1 MTPRRSRGPTP
12 PYLAQLLL
20 RLFLRDPKATEGLL
34 GDLFEE
40 YQELHAASPLGAKR
54 WYWIRALQLSS
65 LYGFERL
72 RVRRSFTSVSNKPKS
87 TKRRGSR
94 DPIMSTLLQDFAFAL
109 RVLKRQPGFAF
120 IVVLTLGLGIGANT
134 AIFSVL
140 SGVLLRPLPFHEPE
154 QLVVAWETYRPREI
168 MEGAVSYPNLEEWQA
183 RTSSFESLAGF
194 HPEAHTVTGMGLPER
209 VRAARVTHGLFPLLG
224 VIPSE
229 GRTFLPEDDLEGAPD
244 VAMVSFLFWQ
254 NHFYGETFTGEQ
266 TITLDGKVF
275 TVVGVLPEGFSIPLI
290 VSDAE
295 IWTPAAQDFVS
306 FYHREWPRLIVLGR
320 LAPGKT
326 VKMAAAEMERVALQL
341 ETAFPETNAEHGA
354 NVVALQRQ
362 VAAGSEQVLWLLLG
376 AVGLVLL
383 IACVNVTNLLLAR
396 GAGRAKEMSIRAAL
410 GAGRARAMRQVL
422 TESTILG
429 LAGGVLGLLLVLA
442 TIKSLVALIPPNT
455 PRLDEVGVD
464 WRVLGFALGV
474 SLLTS
479 LLVGIVPAIRSSR
492 HDLQSS
498 LKEGRQH
505 SMVGGRQ
512 RLRRVL
518 VTAEVAIALVLLVG
532 GGLLARSF
540 GEMLN
545 VNPGFNPENVLTFQM
560 TTGWSEM
567 QVNQRAAF
575 YSEVVERVANLPGVE
590 SAGAGTAMPLS
601 GGFRTS
607 FVWDDRPEPPRGE
620 APGVRYFSITPTYFE
635 TLQIRLLRGRT
646 FNSLDLRDA
655 PGVVV
660 VNETAANRF
669 WPDEDPIGKRIRPSV
684 DITSSDPVVYE
695 IVGVV
700 GDVKDLKLDVD
711 ASPTIY
717 APCTQQTWPNMGF
730 ALRTAGDPMALVGP
744 VRTLLA
750 EMTQEATFRFATLD
764 QTLDRSVLERR
775 FPTILLGVFATLA
788 LGLSAVGIYGM
799 LAYSVVQRTHEIGV
813 RMALGAQTPRV
824 FALVLKEGA
833 VLVVVGMAIGAV
845 GALAATRLIT
855 SILFNVSTT
864 DPLTFFGVSIV
875 LLLAACVACYLPT
888 RRATKVDP
896 LIALRAD

>member
-1 MTPRRSRGPTP
+1 MNP
-12 PYLAQLLL
+12 PSFAQLLL
-20 RLFLRDPKATEGLL
+20 RLSLRDPKVSEGLL
-34 GDLFEE
+34 GDLHEE
-40 YQELHAASPLGAKR
+40 YQELAAVSRLGAKR
-54 WYWIRALQLSS
+54 WYWKQALKLSS
-65 LYGFERL
+65 LYGLDRL
-72 RVRRSFTSVSNKPKS
+72 RIRRTASAPATMAKQ
-87 TKRRGSR
+87 KRRR
-94 DPIMSTLLQDFAFAL
+94 DRKEPLMSTLLQDVNYAF

-140 SGVLLRPLPFHEPE
+140 SGVLLRPLPYHEPE
-154 QLVVAWETYRPREI
+154 RLVVAWETYRPREI
-168 MEGAVSYPNLEEWQA
+168 MEGGVSYPNLEEWRERA
-183 RTSSFESLAGF
+183 SVFESLAGF
-194 HPEAHTVTGMGLPER
+194 HPEAHTVTGLGLPER
-209 VRAARVTHGLFPLLG
+209 VPAARVTNGLFSLLG
-224 VIPSE
+224 VLPSA
-229 GRTFLPEDDLEGAPD
+229 GRTFLPEDDLEGAEN

-254 NHFYGETFTGEQ
+254 NHFSGETFTGEQ
-266 TITLDGKVF
+266 TVTLDGKLF
-275 TVVGVLPEGFSIPLI
+275 TVVGVLPQGFNIPFV

-295 IWTPAAQDFVS
+295 VWTPAAQDFVS

-320 LAPGKT
+320 LAPDRT
-326 VKMAAAEMERVALQL
+326 VEMAAAEMEQIALQL
-341 ETAFPETNAEHGA
+341 EVDFPETNEEHGT
-354 NVVALQRQ
+354 NVVPLLQQ
-362 VAAGSEQVLWLLLG
+362 IASNSEQVLWLLLG

-383 IACVNVTNLLLAR
+383 IACANVTNLLLAR
-396 GAGRAKEMSIRAAL
+396 GAGREKEMSIRAAL
-410 GAGRARAMRQVL
+410 GAGRARAMRQIL

-429 LAGGVLGLLLVLA
+429 LAGGVFGLLLVLA
-442 TIKSLVALIPPNT
+442 TMKSLITLIPPGT
-455 PRLDEVGVD
+455 PRLENIGID

-479 LLVGIVPAIRSSR
+479 ILVGLVPAIRSSR

-498 LKEGRQH
+498 LKDGRQL
-505 SMVGGRQ
+505 SALGGRQ

-518 VTAEVAIALVLLVG
+518 VTAEVAVALVLLVG

-540 GEMLN
+540 SEMLS

-567 QVNQRAAF
+567 QVDQRAAF
-575 YSEVVERVANLPGVE
+575 YNEVVDRVANLPGVE
-590 SAGAGTAMPLS
+590 RAGAGTAMPLS

-635 TLQIRLLRGRT
+635 TLQIPMLRGRS
-646 FNSLDLRDA
+646 FNNLDMRDA

-660 VNETAANRF
+660 INETAASRF

-684 DITSSDPVVYE
+684 DITDSDPVVYE

-700 GDVKDLKLDVD
+700 GDVKDLKLDVE

-744 VRTLLA
+744 VRALLA

-775 FPTILLGVFATLA
+775 FPTVLLGLFATLA
-788 LGLSAVGIYGM
+788 LGLAAVGIYGM
-799 LAYSVVQRTHEIGV
+799 LAYAVVQRTHEIGV
-813 RMALGAQTPRV
+813 RMALGAQAPNV
-824 FALVLKEGA
+824 FALVLREGFT
-833 VLVVVGMAIGAV
+833 LVAIGMTVGLAV
-845 GALAATRLIT
+845 ALGATRLV
-855 SILFNVSTT
+855 SNILFNVTTT
-864 DPLTFFGVSIV
+864 DPLTFVGVSIV
-875 LLLAACVACYLPT
+875 LLTAALLACLLPT
-888 RRATKVDP
+888 RRATRVDP
-896 LIALRAD
+896 LIALRSD